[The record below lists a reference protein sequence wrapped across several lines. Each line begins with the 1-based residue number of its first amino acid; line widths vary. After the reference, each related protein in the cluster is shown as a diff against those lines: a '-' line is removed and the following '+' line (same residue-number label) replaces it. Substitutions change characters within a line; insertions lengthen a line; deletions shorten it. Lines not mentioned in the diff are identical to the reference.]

1 MKVVLSDKFQDKW
14 DNYLDYSFQNYGK
27 ALTSKKNEHLIKIL
41 SRLSIFPESGH
52 IEPLLKN
59 KDKEY
64 RAIIFDKKFKI
75 IYSIGNN
82 QILIVSL
89 WDMKRNPKELKK
101 DI

>member
-1 MKVVLSDKFQDKW
+1 MNIAWSDKFKEKIKIFF
-14 DNYLDYSFQNYGK
+14 DYCAQNYGK
-27 ALTSKKNEHLIKIL
+27 TVTKKKRNSLDTII
-41 SRLSIFPESGH
+41 SRLSMFPESGH

-59 KDKEY
+59 KGKEY
-64 RAIIFDKKFKI
+64 RAVIFDKKFKI
-75 IYSIGNN
+75 IYSIRSN